1 MQVMTMT
8 TNAATTTLTANDRFE
23 GDFDFLPFL
32 SNMEVGPVPEFP
44 TSDDFQAW
52 AIGADESPAR
62 RWKLEAIRYRIQN
75 PGAKLEGEALKAIAT
90 AVAKNLYRIA
100 TEAR

>member
-1 MQVMTMT
+1 MT
-8 TNAATTTLTANDRFE
+8 TATSPLTKNDRFE

-32 SNMEVGPVPEFP
+32 SCVEVGPVPEFP
-44 TSDDFQAW
+44 TSDDFQTW

-75 PGAKLEGEALKAIAT
+75 PGAKLEGEALKTIAVE
-90 AVAKNLYRIA
+90 VAKHLYRLA
-100 TEAR
+100 TEAC